1 MIKSLISDIQWDDR
15 GLVTVV
21 VQDYKSAKI
30 LMVAWANEAAIIKS
44 IDDGRS
50 CFWTRS
56 RSALWLQGVSSGD

>member
-44 IDDGRS
+44 IEER
-50 CFWTRS
+50 TLVER
-56 RSALWLQGVSSGD
+56 